1 MWSPTLEAGT
11 PKPAAIVR
19 ALRRAIENGEL
30 LAGTRLPPHR
40 DLAHALGV
48 NLSTVT
54 RAMNDAR
61 REGLIAAEVGRGTY
75 VMPTSDAATI
85 FAQTIS
91 RKELTDLSS
100 ISPPPLGA
108 ELIRAAMCE
117 VVADEPDITGYPQ
130 MHHLCAGADAVVD
143 WFRWRGMEVLRDRV
157 ALTAGAQAALH
168 AVLSCAMRPGETLLV
183 EEFTFPGVKSIAKV
197 LGLRLH
203 GVACDHEG
211 LLPDALEQ
219 AIGATQARAIVA
231 VPNLQNPTGSTMLPP
246 RRQLIAGIL
255 DRHGLLLIEDD
266 VYGSYTDMP
275 PLAAEVAG
283 DHVVL
288 SSLSKAVAPAL
299 RFGFIAGSHPVVQQL
314 REDVSLSNWPIALL
328 SLLTAS
334 KLIFSGEA
342 MQLAR
347 QQSAVLHQRWQIAR
361 SVFPIK
367 QRPATHI
374 WLKVA
379 NARGFAE
386 AARAKGVL
394 VIPGPY
400 FATSSHQ
407 PEFIRASLCG
417 ATEPAELR
425 EGLAV
430 LSRLGAEV
438 ASGDDPA
445 LSNCQMRCQEG
456 FS

>member
-1 MWSPTLEAGT
+1 MWSPILETGI

-19 ALRRAIENGEL
+19 ALRRAIENGDL
-30 LAGTRLPPHR
+30 LAGARLPPHR
-40 DLAHALGV
+40 ELAHALGV

-61 REGLIAAEVGRGTY
+61 REGLVAAEVGRGTF

-91 RKELTDLSS
+91 RQELTDLSS
-100 ISPPPLGA
+100 ISPPPLGE
-108 ELIRAAMCE
+108 ELIRGVMRD
-117 VVADEPDITGYPQ
+117 VVADEPDIIGYPR
-130 MHHLCAGADAVVD
+130 MHHLSAGFDAVVD
-143 WFRWRGMEVLRDRV
+143 WFRWRNMTVSRDQV

-168 AVLSCAMRPGETLLV
+168 AVLSCAMQPGEKLLV

-203 GVACDHEG
+203 GVACDAQG
-211 LLPDALEQ
+211 LLPEALEQ

-231 VPNLQNPTGSTMLPP
+231 VPNMQNPTGSTMLSA
-246 RRQLIAGIL
+246 RRQEIARVL
-255 DRHGLLLIEDD
+255 DRHRLLLIEDD
-266 VYGSYTDMP
+266 VYGSLADMP
-275 PLAAEVAG
+275 PLAAEVTG

-288 SSLSKAVAPAL
+288 SSLSKTVAPAL

-314 REDVSLSNWPIALL
+314 REDVSLSNWPIAMV

-334 KLIFSGEA
+334 RLILSGEA
-342 MQLAR
+342 MRLAR
-347 QQSAVLHQRWQIAR
+347 KQNAVLQERWQIAR
-361 SVFPIK
+361 SVFPMK

-379 NARGFAE
+379 NARDFVE
-386 AARAKGVL
+386 TARSSGVL

-400 FATSSHQ
+400 FATSPHRS
-407 PEFIRASLCG
+407 EFIRASLCG
-417 ATEPAELR
+417 VTEPTALR

-430 LSRLGAEV
+430 LSRLGAQIAV
-438 ASGDDPA
+438 
-445 LSNCQMRCQEG
+445 
-456 FS
+456 

>member
-130 MHHLCAGADAVVD
+130 MHHLCAGSDAVVD

-183 EEFTFPGVKSIAKV
+183 EEFTFPASNPSQRCWAFGCMESPATTR
-197 LGLRLH
+197 GCCPTRWSRPSARPRP
-203 GVACDHEG
+203 GPSSRFRTCRTR
-211 LLPDALEQ
+211 PD
-219 AIGATQARAIVA
+219 
-231 VPNLQNPTGSTMLPP
+231 
-246 RRQLIAGIL
+246 RRCC
-255 DRHGLLLIEDD
+255 
-266 VYGSYTDMP
+266 
-275 PLAAEVAG
+275 
-283 DHVVL
+283 
-288 SSLSKAVAPAL
+288 
-299 RFGFIAGSHPVVQQL
+299 
-314 REDVSLSNWPIALL
+314 
-328 SLLTAS
+328 
-334 KLIFSGEA
+334 
-342 MQLAR
+342 
-347 QQSAVLHQRWQIAR
+347 
-361 SVFPIK
+361 
-367 QRPATHI
+367 RPA
-374 WLKVA
+374 
-379 NARGFAE
+379 
-386 AARAKGVL
+386 
-394 VIPGPY
+394 
-400 FATSSHQ
+400 
-407 PEFIRASLCG
+407 AS
-417 ATEPAELR
+417 
-425 EGLAV
+425 
-430 LSRLGAEV
+430 
-438 ASGDDPA
+438 
-445 LSNCQMRCQEG
+445 
-456 FS
+456 